1 MNIPLPTSPLL
12 DTESAATELDVSA
25 SFLNKARLAGNGPRF
40 VKIGRAVRYERTEI
54 ALWLAGQRRH
64 STSHKDAARL
74 K

>member
-1 MNIPLPTSPLL
+1 MTIPTLISPLL
-12 DTESAATELDVSA
+12 DTEGAANELDVSS
-25 SFLNKARLAGNGPRF
+25 SFLNKARLSGKGPRF

>member
-1 MNIPLPTSPLL
+1 MNIPTPILPLL
-12 DTESAATELDVSA
+12 DTESAATELDVSS
-25 SFLNKARLAGNGPRF
+25 SFLNKARLTGKGPRF

-64 STSHKDAARL
+64 STSHKDATRL